1 MELAGLI
8 EAKREA
14 EKTLAEKQDALI
26 MSYKQQEVRHSS
38 YRPCSKLVRQQTPQK
53 VSECSPSAFAPMNP
67 TKQDVTHALGV
78 LEQIKH
84 DMSHLFPEVERLLKE
99 RAPSYSSVRRVS
111 SRKSQVEK
119 LPSIPLTNPVNLVAA
134 PVASEK
140 EEVEPMRSISQ
151 RLSKISQSTLAA
163 ISQMWANAVEETA
176 TMESQAKAYE
186 QSPQFTVEE
195 PQLQQSTVDTASQT
209 SMEEPQLQR
218 STVDTASQTSM
229 EEPQL
234 QRSTV
239 DTASQTNMEEPQLQ
253 QSTVDTASQTNMEEP
268 QLQRSTMDTA
278 SQTNMEEPQLQQST
292 VDTASQTNMEEPQL
306 QQSTVDTASQTN
318 MEEPQLQQSTVD
330 TASQTNMEEP
340 QLQRSTMD
348 TASQTMD
355 KPQLQRSTMDTA
367 SQTNMEE
374 PQLQNNVEE
383 PIKQVCGSEL
393 NEFSPSSS
401 TCVSSSESH
410 SSLCRRPSSID
421 CQSSEDLRIDEG
433 RVPDEMLQE
442 ESYQSIC
449 RPPSIECMSSEALRV
464 DEGKITK
471 PAFEDKPQQ
480 SSLKVKNVSN
490 EVAHQYDSASTLGVL
505 STRWSTLQQVDSQST
520 AEESKC
526 TSSEETYEP
535 STQDSASSFS
545 ALGRLSERWSEL
557 DSSNKG
563 CQREN
568 TSSQSSVHKI
578 PTPPTYP
585 RPAGYPVRGVLSCQ
599 SSIHVIKDC
608 SLKECVSPLTVHSQA
623 MVPYQS
629 QTTRLG
635 LRTNE
640 TLASSEQIHMPTK
653 EERQRESRAD
663 AAEKEEGIRSE
674 MDLPP
679 SNTAPEEL
687 HTAEVEGNQVPAP
700 STVVSSNL
708 SETQLKME
716 EEKVSCFS
724 FG

>member
-1 MELAGLI
+1 MELAELI

-38 YRPCSKLVRQQTPQK
+38 YRPCSKLVRQQTPQM
-53 VSECSPSAFAPMNP
+53 VSESSPSAFTPMNP

-151 RLSKISQSTLAA
+151 RLSRISQSTLAA

-218 STVDTASQTSM
+218 STVDTASQT
-229 EEPQL
+229 
-234 QRSTV
+234 
-239 DTASQTNMEEPQLQ
+239 
-253 QSTVDTASQTNMEEP
+253 NMEEP
-268 QLQRSTMDTA
+268 QLQRSTM
-278 SQTNMEEPQLQQST
+278 
-292 VDTASQTNMEEPQL
+292 
-306 QQSTVDTASQTN
+306 DTASQTN

-410 SSLCRRPSSID
+410 SSLCRRPSSIE

-433 RVPDEMLQE
+433 RVPNEMVQE

-471 PAFEDKPQQ
+471 PAFEEKPQQ
-480 SSLKVKNVSN
+480 SSLEVKNVSN
-490 EVAHQYDSASTLGVL
+490 EAAHQYDSASTLGVL

-526 TSSEETYEP
+526 TSSEETNEP
-535 STQDSASSFS
+535 NTQDSASSFS

-585 RPAGYPVRGVLSCQ
+585 RPAGYPVGGVLSCQ

-629 QTTRLG
+629 QTTCLG

-640 TLASSEQIHMPTK
+640 TLASSEKIHMPTK
-653 EERQRESRAD
+653 EELQRESRAD

-700 STVVSSNL
+700 STVVSNL